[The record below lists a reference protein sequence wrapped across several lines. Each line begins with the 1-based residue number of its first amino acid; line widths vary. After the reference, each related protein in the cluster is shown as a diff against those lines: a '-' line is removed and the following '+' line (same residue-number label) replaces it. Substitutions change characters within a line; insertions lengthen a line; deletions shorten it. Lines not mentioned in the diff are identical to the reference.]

1 MKVYKFLVIVFIVL
15 NIEGTHSGKC
25 GSDKLK
31 IKPKQLDLKSENKKN
46 LASSTS
52 YTPIKIR
59 FDFTSFTG
67 PSSMSSSKFSRI
79 KAILKE
85 TRKEFSKILQVQ
97 HENFDLTN
105 FKETIMINCGVNTI
119 AKDYSDFLVKND
131 LIIFPMF

>member
-52 YTPIKIR
+52 YTPIKIG
-59 FDFTSFTG
+59 FDFTSFTK